1 MRALSL
7 ALLLLVGCKAEGPLT
22 WTKET
27 IPAELRPATS
37 AAEAA
42 MDQVQKNLLS
52 ALSAK
57 LAEGGPVAAVAACQS
72 IAPSLTA
79 SIGAARG
86 VDLGRTSF
94 RLRNPQ
100 NAPRPWA
107 AALVQAAAGKKAVAE
122 SIHYLDLGD
131 RVGILRPIPVGAPC
145 VACHGDAASFSP
157 ELKTTLAAAYPK
169 DEAVGFSEGDLRGFF
184 WAEVKKQR

>member
-7 ALLLLVGCKAEGPLT
+7 TLLLLVGCKTEGPQA
-22 WTKET
+22 WSKET

-42 MDQVQKNLLS
+42 MDEIQKNMLS
-52 ALSAK
+52 ALTAK
-57 LAEGGPVAAVAACQS
+57 MAEGGPVAAVAACQS
-72 IAPSLTA
+72 IAPALTA
-79 SIGAARG
+79 SIAQARG

-94 RLRNPQ
+94 RLRNVR

-107 AALVQAAAGKKAVAE
+107 VAAVQAAAGKKAAAE
-122 SIHYLDLGD
+122 SIRYLDLGD

-145 VACHGDAASFSP
+145 LACHGDAAKFSP
-157 ELKTTLAAAYPK
+157 ELKATLAAAYPK
-169 DEAVGFSEGDLRGFF
+169 DEAVGFQEGDLRGFF
-184 WAEVKKQR
+184 WAEVKKRP